1 MELNKTIQNFKE
13 QQKKMHAFDHVMN
26 LLTYDAATGMPPG
39 ASDTLSDTLAVM
51 SGESYRLTVSEEYKA
66 MLKVLNEHKEGKA
79 GKGSGRRGGR
89 SGESTER
96 SQPLLGNCQ
105 E

>member
-39 ASDTLSDTLAVM
+39 ASDTLSDTPV
-51 SGESYRLTVSEEYKA
+51 SYTHLTLPTILRV
-66 MLKVLNEHKEGKA
+66 
-79 GKGSGRRGGR
+79 
-89 SGESTER
+89 
-96 SQPLLGNCQ
+96 
-105 E
+105 